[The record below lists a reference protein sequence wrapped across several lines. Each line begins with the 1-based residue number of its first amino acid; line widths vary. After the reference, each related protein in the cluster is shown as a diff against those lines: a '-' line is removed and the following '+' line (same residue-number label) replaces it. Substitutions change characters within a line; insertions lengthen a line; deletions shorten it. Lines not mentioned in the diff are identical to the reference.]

1 MRHRTKKILKIT
13 GITLVS
19 IVVLVTAVIAVA
31 INFVFTPEKLT
42 PVVLK
47 VANQNLNAKLDMKSV
62 ELTFFS
68 TFPRFGVKLTDGSL
82 VSKSI
87 RDSLWQR
94 TDSLLTFKRAVVV
107 VNVVDYLRAKKIS
120 LNRLRL
126 DSINLYAYKGKDG
139 VANWDIVASDTVAE
153 TDGSACVV
161 LQVSKQSG
169 ANEAA
174 TAEAVVDTMEE
185 YSQRNSAVRYTVL
198 YSAADYITG
207 AVIPVDGGY
216 LGK

>member
-82 VSKSI
+82 VSNC
-87 RDSLWQR
+87 
-94 TDSLLTFKRAVVV
+94 LLYT
-107 VNVVDYLRAKKIS
+107 
-120 LNRLRL
+120 
-126 DSINLYAYKGKDG
+126 
-139 VANWDIVASDTVAE
+139 SD
-153 TDGSACVV
+153 
-161 LQVSKQSG
+161 
-169 ANEAA
+169 
-174 TAEAVVDTMEE
+174 
-185 YSQRNSAVRYTVL
+185 
-198 YSAADYITG
+198 AADE
-207 AVIPVDGGY
+207 
-216 LGK
+216 